1 MNLCKHKRVIL
12 FAVLTLLIIA
22 FIWNNSL
29 ASREASGAQS
39 GRITRFLQSILDP
52 GGKIPQESFHY
63 FVRKAAH
70 FTEFAALGLAL
81 CGLFRALY
89 RVTGSA
95 HYALPVLLALLVA
108 VADEYI
114 QLFADRGSAVAD
126 VVLDFSGA
134 LFGLTTGLLAIFL
147 FQKRGIL
154 WTFLKSPSK
163 TTEN

>member
-1 MNLCKHKRVIL
+1 MSRCKYKRVIL

-39 GRITRFLQSILDP
+39 GRITKLLQSILDP
-52 GGKIPQESFHY
+52 AGKILQESFHH

-81 CGLFRALY
+81 CGLFRAIF
-89 RVTGSA
+89 RVNGSA
-95 HYALPVLLALLVA
+95 HFAMPVLLALMVA

-126 VVLDFSGA
+126 VVLDFAGA
-134 LFGLTTGLLAIFL
+134 MFGLAVGVLILFL
-147 FQKRGIL
+147 YQKRGVL

>member
-1 MNLCKHKRVIL
+1 MKPCKYRR
-12 FAVLTLLIIA
+12 IIA
-22 FIWNNSL
+22 FALLTLMIAAFIWSNSCKSG
-29 ASREASGAQS
+29 AESGAQS
-39 GRITRFLQSILDP
+39 GRVTRFLQSILDP
-52 GGKIPQESFHY
+52 DGKIPEENFHH

-70 FTEFAALGLAL
+70 FTEFAALGLCL
-81 CGLFRALY
+81 CGLFRAIF
-89 RVTGSA
+89 RVNGSA
-95 HYALPVLLALLVA
+95 HFAMPVLLALMVA